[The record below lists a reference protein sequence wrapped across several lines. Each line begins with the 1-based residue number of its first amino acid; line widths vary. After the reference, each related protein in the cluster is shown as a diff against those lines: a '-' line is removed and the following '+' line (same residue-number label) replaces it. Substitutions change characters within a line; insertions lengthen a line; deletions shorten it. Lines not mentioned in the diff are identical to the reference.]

1 MKIKFYLLRPDSK
14 TETGLLVSVSYK
26 TERLRL
32 GIDESINPKFWN
44 LKTSRARSTPSF
56 PQAPEFNQRLESIK
70 SGIEKCYYE
79 FLNEDNQP
87 PTKEQLRTLIQK
99 NVLSKQKILSFFDFY
114 NEFIEDTARGAR
126 LTKKGKVVAPESSK
140 QYRVAYSTLKEYN
153 PKLNFNDITD
163 KFYSNY
169 LKFLNSKGLAINTIG
184 DQIKKLK
191 TVMAASY
198 KAGYHRNEAFKDF
211 IKLSEPAD
219 NIYLSIPELKEIEN
233 LNLTSNPSLDRV
245 RDLFLIGA
253 FTGLRQSDFSRLRPQ
268 HIKKGFITID
278 QTKTGEDVVIPVHS
292 IVKKIIA
299 KYNGNLPAAIS
310 GQKFNEAIKEV
321 CKQVPCLIGNESKR
335 RTQGG
340 LKIIST
346 LQKWEMISSHT
357 CRRSFCTNQYLAGMP
372 TLTIMA
378 VSGHETETSFLKY
391 IKVSKNE
398 HAERMQEV
406 WEKKENKLM
415 AV

>member
-1 MKIKFYLLRPDSK
+1 MKIKYYLIRPDSK
-14 TETGLLVSVSYK
+14 TETGLLVSISYK

-79 FLNEDNQP
+79 FFNEDNQP

-163 KFYSNY
+163 KFYPNY
-169 LKFLNSKGLAINTIG
+169 LKFLNSRGLAINTIG

-191 TVMAASY
+191 TVMAASL

-219 NIYLSIPELKEIEN
+219 NIYLDESELKAIEN
-233 LNLTSNPSLDRV
+233 LDLSGIPSLDRV

-268 HIKKGFITID
+268 HIKNGFISIT

-299 KYNGNLPAAIS
+299 KYNGSLPAAIS

-335 RTQGG
+335 RTKGG
-340 LKIIST
+340 LKIITT

-357 CRRSFCTNQYLAGMP
+357 CRRSFCTNQYLNGMP

-391 IKVSKNE
+391 IKVSKKE
-398 HAERMQEV
+398 HAVKMQEDWQKRESV
-406 WEKKENKLM
+406 LI